1 MARASLSQPTTEP
14 RFTLD
19 GSAALEQH
27 LGKVCRQV
35 RRAVADLIPAPK
47 LRGLLLAGGYGRG
60 EGGVLHTPDGDRPYN
75 DLEFYV
81 FVRGIALL
89 EERKHRQPLLDLG
102 KQLSPEAGL
111 TVEFKVLTLEKLRR
125 SPVSMFYYDL
135 VVGHRWLIG
144 DDALLAGCSHH
155 HDASLI
161 PLHEATRLLLN
172 RSSGLLFCSERLAR
186 PHFGESDAEFVGRNL
201 AKARLAFGDVL
212 LATQGLYHWSCRERH
227 RRLQSLSLPD
237 PDPNAFLL
245 PALTQLHAQGVEF
258 KLHPGRTQENRESLA
273 ARHAELV
280 LQARRLW
287 FWLENRRL
295 HGTWQAPADYA
306 FSETNL
312 CPESPR
318 WRNRLI
324 NARTFGMDH
333 SLLNRTATRY
343 PRERLMRSLALLLFE
358 PAALQTPAH
367 VAALQ
372 TWLHSSAR
380 DLPGLVAAYRRL
392 WGRFN

>member
-1 MARASLSQPTTEP
+1 M
-14 RFTLD
+14 
-19 GSAALEQH
+19 
-27 LGKVCRQV
+27 
-35 RRAVADLIPAPK
+35 
-47 LRGLLLAGGYGRG
+47 LL
-60 EGGVLHTPDGDRPYN
+60 
-75 DLEFYV
+75 
-81 FVRGIALL
+81 
-89 EERKHRQPLLDLG
+89 
-102 KQLSPEAGL
+102 
-111 TVEFKVLTLEKLRR
+111 
-125 SPVSMFYYDL
+125 
-135 VVGHRWLIG
+135 
-144 DDALLAGCSHH
+144 
-155 HDASLI
+155 
-161 PLHEATRLLLN
+161 
-172 RSSGLLFCSERLAR
+172 CSERLAR

-212 LATQGLYHWSCRERH
+212 LTTQALYHWSCRERH

-280 LQARRLW
+280 QQARRLW

-295 HGTWQAPADYA
+295 HGTWRDPADYA
-306 FSETNL
+306 FSEANL

-324 NARTFGMDH
+324 NASAFGMDH
-333 SLLNRTATRY
+333 SLLNRTASRY
-343 PRERLMRSLALLLFE
+343 PRERLLRSLALLLFE
-358 PAALQTPAH
+358 PAALHNPTH
-367 VAALQ
+367 IGALQ

-392 WGRFN
+392 WSRFN